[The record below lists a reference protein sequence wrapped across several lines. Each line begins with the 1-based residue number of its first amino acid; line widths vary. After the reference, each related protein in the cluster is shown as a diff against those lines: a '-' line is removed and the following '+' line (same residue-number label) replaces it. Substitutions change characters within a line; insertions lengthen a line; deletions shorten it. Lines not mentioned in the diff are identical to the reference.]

1 MGLSELLAKI
11 VEWLRAGYPQGVPD
25 ADYVPL
31 VALLARRLSEAEI
44 QAVAEALVRQG
55 AWPADKVDVGVLIT
69 RLTDAMPREADLTR
83 VREHLRGGGWP
94 IDDGWGSP
102 EV

>member
-1 MGLSELLAKI
+1 MGLSDLVAKI

-44 QAVAEALVRQG
+44 REVAEALVRQG
-55 AWPADKVDVGVLIT
+55 AWPAGKVDVGVLIT
-69 RLTDAMPREADLTR
+69 RLTDEMPRETDLAR
-83 VREHLRGGGWP
+83 VREHLRSGGWP
-94 IDDGWGSP
+94 VDDGWNP
-102 EV
+102 PV